1 MTFGIKVAQH
11 GLWREAMHRFERA
24 VEIDPMYAPA
34 WNNLAIAC
42 GLVCQLPLVTMTLA
56 AIGLVTPEDLL
67 KQWRYAIVGAFV
79 VTAAIT
85 PGDLVTAQLILGG
98 PMVVLYFVSVAL
110 AFLVVR
116 RRRDD
121 AKDSAKEVEEGAQET

>member
-1 MTFGIKVAQH
+1 
-11 GLWREAMHRFERA
+11 
-24 VEIDPMYAPA
+24 
-34 WNNLAIAC
+34 
-42 GLVCQLPLVTMTLA
+42 VCQLPLVTMTLA
-56 AIGLVTPEDLL
+56 AIGLVTPEVLL

-79 VTAAIT
+79 LTAAIT

-98 PMVVLYFVSVAL
+98 PMVVLYFASVAL

-121 AKDSAKEVEEGAQET
+121 AKGSAKEVEEGAQET